1 VSLWSLAYFGLV
13 FGAGFVLGPIRI
25 LWLVPKVGV
34 RAAELIEMPI
44 MIALTVLAARWIV
57 RRFNVPFSLGVRISI
72 GLIALCFMVVA
83 EIGFALALSGRSLSE
98 YIAGRDPISGT
109 AFLIALA
116 AFAIMPSVI
125 GLKAGRAAHRE
136 NLHFD

>member
-13 FGAGFVLGPIRI
+13 FSAGFVLGPIRI

-34 RAAELIEMPI
+34 RAAELIEVPI
-44 MIALTVLAARWIV
+44 MIAVTVLAARWIV
-57 RRFNVPFSLGVRISI
+57 RRFHVPFSLGVRISI

-116 AFAIMPSVI
+116 TFAIMPSVI